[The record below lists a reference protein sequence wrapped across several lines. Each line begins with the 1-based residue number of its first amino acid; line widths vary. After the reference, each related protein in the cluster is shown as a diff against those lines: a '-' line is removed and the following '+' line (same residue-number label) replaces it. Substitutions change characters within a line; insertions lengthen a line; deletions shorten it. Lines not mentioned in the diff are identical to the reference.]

1 MSTECATRP
10 ATNTTWHTVVP
21 TTLLGE
27 LTVVRDAEAITG
39 LYFRRHWNL
48 RDRSIFGERR
58 DEGFDDAATQL
69 HEYLAGERTAFDL
82 RLRAD
87 GDELQCRVWELL
99 HEISYGRTTT
109 YGELAAAVDP
119 GRSITAQQVGQA
131 VGRNPLS
138 VFVACHRVVGR
149 GNKLVGY
156 AGGLSRK
163 RALLELELSTSARL
177 DGHTAGRLW

>member
-1 MSTECATRP
+1 MSTENITRS

-21 TTLLGE
+21 ATLLGD
-27 LTVVRDAEAITG
+27 LTLVRDEEAITG
-39 LYFRRHWNL
+39 LYFRHHWGL

-58 DEGFDDAATQL
+58 DEGFDDATTQL
-69 HEYLAGERTAFDL
+69 DQYLAGQRTEFDL
-82 RLRAD
+82 LLRAD
-87 GDELQCRVWELL
+87 GDELQHRVWELL
-99 HEISYGRTTT
+99 HDIPYGETTT
-109 YGELAAAVDP
+109 YGELAVALDP
-119 GRSITAQQVGQA
+119 GRSVTAQQVGQA

-177 DGHTAGRLW
+177 NGHTADRLW